1 MKVFFLF
8 IISFVIV
15 MNAPA
20 QDRRTIDSLE
30 MRLSGLKD
38 KERATA
44 LYELVYYYLR
54 VDNAKATQYFVETKK
69 YSGKESPEELAYLA
83 MAQGIYYNRTGLLD
97 SAVLRLEQARSYA
110 ETANAP
116 QPLVKIHS
124 ALAHTFIASGKAEK
138 GLDHLYTALRIV
150 NDHPDKEME
159 MKLRTNISWAYLELK
174 QYRNCIRAGLENLA
188 VMEGTE
194 YEWIALYTYNNVAV
208 SYGAIGQLDSAKYFI
223 EKGIAA
229 AEKNSDNQS
238 LANGYFILGTIYSN
252 AGKNELAIEQYLKAR
267 PFREKVGNPFFLVS
281 DLYTISDLYFKL
293 GEFRKGVEAGKE
305 ALALA
310 EKFNLTLKFESTYL
324 SLARNYE
331 GLGDYKNASTYYR
344 MYAVAKDTVYKHAST
359 EAIAEMKT
367 KYDTEKKERLLAV
380 QKAELLEQRTRI
392 QQTYFIIAGMA
403 VALALVIAIFFFIKA
418 RTRRRQQLR
427 EKEQELFLREAQIH
441 ASIQSQERERKRF
454 AQDLHDG
461 MGQLISALRLALQG
475 VNKNASLEQRVEVMS
490 KGEEILNEMHH
501 EIRSIAFNL
510 MPQTLVQ
517 HGLVPALREMSD
529 RVNGSGKII
538 VRVSA
543 YDFPPR
549 LSELEE
555 ISLYRVIQEWVNNV
569 MKYANATLIQ
579 VQLIGHEEELNITI
593 EDDGQGFDV
602 TTLYNG
608 TGNGWKNIHS
618 RLNLIKGSIDIDSRA
633 GMGGTT
639 VTVRVPV
646 VKGKKVIEEKQ
657 PITLQAPS
665 TVGSNTH

>member
-1 MKVFFLF
+1 MKGFLLFFFSF
-8 IISFVIV
+8 IIAMDAS
-15 MNAPA
+15 A
-20 QDRRTIDSLE
+20 QDRHAIDSLE
-30 MRLSGLKD
+30 LRLGSLKD
-38 KERATA
+38 KDRASA
-44 LYELVYYYLR
+44 LYDLVYFYLR
-54 VDNAKATQYFVETKK
+54 VDNAKARQYFIETKK
-69 YSGKESPEELAYLA
+69 YSGTESAEVLAYVS
-83 MAQGIYYNRTGLLD
+83 MAQGIYYNRNGLLD
-97 SAVLRLEQARSYA
+97 SALLRLEQAKAYA
-110 ETANAP
+110 ESAGAHG
-116 QPLVKIHS
+116 PLVKIHS
-124 ALAHTFIASGKAEK
+124 ALAHTLISSGKAER
-138 GLDHLYTALRIV
+138 GLDHLYTALRII

-159 MKLRTNISWAYLELK
+159 MKLRTNIPWAYLELK
-174 QYRNCIRAGLENLA
+174 QYRNCIAAGLENLKI
-188 VMEGTE
+188 MRGTT

-229 AEKNSDNQS
+229 AQKSNDNQS

-252 AGKNELAIEQYLKAR
+252 AGKYTLAIEQYLKAR

-281 DLYTISDLYFKL
+281 DLYTISDLYFKS
-293 GEFRKGVEAGKE
+293 GEFRKGVEAGQE
-305 ALALA
+305 ALTLA

-324 SLARNYE
+324 SLAKNYE
-331 GLGDYKNASTYYR
+331 GLGDYKNASRFYR
-344 MYAVAKDTVYKHAST
+344 MYAVAKDTVYKNASSQ
-359 EAIAEMKT
+359 AIAEMQT

-380 QKAELLEQRTRI
+380 QKAELLENKTRI
-392 QQTYFIIAGMA
+392 QQTYFIIGGMA
-403 VALALVIAIFFFIKA
+403 VALAALMTIFLFVKA
-418 RTRRRQQLR
+418 RTKRKQLLR

-475 VNKNASLEQRVEVMS
+475 VNKNASLEERVDVMN
-490 KGEEILNEMHH
+490 KGEGILNEMHR

-538 VRVSA
+538 VRVSE

-555 ISLYRVIQEWVNNV
+555 ISLYRVIQEWMNNV
-569 MKYANATLIQ
+569 MKYASASLIQ

-593 EDDGQGFDV
+593 EDDGQGFDAG
-602 TTLYNG
+602 TLYNG

-618 RLNLIKGSIDIDSRA
+618 RLNLIRGSIDIDSRV
-633 GMGGTT
+633 GLGGTT
-639 VTVRVPV
+639 VTIRVPV
-646 VKGKKVIEEKQ
+646 VKDKKVIEQEQ
-657 PITLQAPS
+657 PITVQAPS